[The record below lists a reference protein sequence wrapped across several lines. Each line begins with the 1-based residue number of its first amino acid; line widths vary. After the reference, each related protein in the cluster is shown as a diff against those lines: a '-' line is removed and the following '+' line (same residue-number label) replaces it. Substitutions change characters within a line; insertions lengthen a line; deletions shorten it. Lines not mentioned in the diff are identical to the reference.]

1 MLFFAAQIAVNH
13 KENTDG
19 SMLPLSQQTR
29 EFLITYLNERVKHL
43 HHSISLHEN
52 DGTAALATF
61 IERYM
66 ALAPDFVT
74 AFNDFLN
81 SANISGEIARQ
92 VITARDFIEVPVGI
106 VSSQEGLEAQIYKA
120 YLAHRLLEELNDTL
134 KAIYDCPIIPVDMT
148 RSNLIVHHIIGE
160 PFANQLDAAIQ
171 SLSDRLVR
179 AIETDSVLQSELRV
193 YCSSVNKQGMPN
205 YPCLAEA
212 CHIYLVFNTEKSAS
226 D

>member
-1 MLFFAAQIAVNH
+1 M
-13 KENTDG
+13 
-19 SMLPLSQQTR
+19 PLSHQAN
-29 EFLITYLNERVKHL
+29 EFLSRFLGQRFNHL
-43 HHSISLHEN
+43 HRAIMVQGKN
-52 DGTAALATF
+52 GPDAAAGLALF
-61 IERYM
+61 IERYVGLALDIVATLNNVTNSIGINGEM
-66 ALAPDFVT
+66 AKQGAMAQQFV
-74 AFNDFLN
+74 D
-81 SANISGEIARQ
+81 I
-92 VITARDFIEVPVGI
+92 PVTI
-106 VSSQEGLEAQIYKA
+106 VSRQQGLESQMYQA
-120 YLAHRLLEELNDTL
+120 YLACRLVEELNDVIHTHFSS
-134 KAIYDCPIIPVDMT
+134 PIISADIT
-148 RSNLIVHHIIGE
+148 KSNLIVHHIIGE

>member
-1 MLFFAAQIAVNH
+1 MVQGQNGPDAT
-13 KENTDG
+13 E
-19 SMLPLSQQTR
+19 
-29 EFLITYLNERVKHL
+29 
-43 HHSISLHEN
+43 SL
-52 DGTAALATF
+52 ALF
-61 IERYM
+61 IERYVDLAADIVATLKNVTNSIGTNSEM
-66 ALAPDFVT
+66 AQQT
-74 AFNDFLN
+74 AMAQQFLD
-81 SANISGEIARQ
+81 IPL
-92 VITARDFIEVPVGI
+92 TI
-106 VSSQEGLEAQIYKA
+106 VSRQQGLEAQMYQA
-120 YLAHRLLEELNDTL
+120 YLACRLVEELNDVIHTHFSS
-134 KAIYDCPIIPVDMT
+134 PVISTDIT
-148 RSNLIVHHIIGE
+148 KSNLIVHHIIGE

>member
-1 MLFFAAQIAVNH
+1 M
-13 KENTDG
+13 
-19 SMLPLSQQTR
+19 PLSPQSN
-29 EFLITYLNERVKHL
+29 EFLSRFLAQRFNRL
-43 HHSISLHEN
+43 HRSIMVQGQNGPDATESL
-52 DGTAALATF
+52 ALF
-61 IERYM
+61 IERYVDLAADIVATLKNVTNSIGTNSEM
-66 ALAPDFVT
+66 AQQT
-74 AFNDFLN
+74 AMAQQFLD
-81 SANISGEIARQ
+81 IPL
-92 VITARDFIEVPVGI
+92 TI
-106 VSSQEGLEAQIYKA
+106 VSRQQGLEAQMYQA
-120 YLAHRLLEELNDTL
+120 YLACRLVEELNDVIHTHFSS
-134 KAIYDCPIIPVDMT
+134 PVISTDIT
-148 RSNLIVHHIIGE
+148 KSNLIVHHIIGE